1 MKKNIIVAFILV
13 ISNLNAI
20 ENTIGNISTSNK
32 ILQNNIQLISNNTQ
46 QVNLLN
52 YDVFKLNRTIQEFVN
67 DQINI
72 LKNNQNN
79 DTIIYL
85 KSLSNNSIV
94 FSLSVYKM
102 NSNIILSSI
111 DEIKNTLSDL
121 LSQTNLNKTELKQIE
136 TKFSGICKI
145 LFANKS

>member
-67 DQINI
+67 NQINI